1 MVMTPQLLIVIIVQM
16 VLAMVRVGYMKTKNI
31 LWGILLILILTLLLN
46 FMMPVITGSTQLLIV
61 LSGSMHPVMR
71 VGDMVVVESKLP
83 NEIHAGDVI
92 AYNDPGGTP
101 NVMIT
106 HRVMA
111 ITEGEERLFQTKGD
125 ANEEQDAY
133 QVPVS
138 KLVGEMVFVIPFAG
152 YLPET
157 TKSTSLFFVMIIL
170 PALLL
175 VLDEVR
181 NIMRYNNPIH
191 IRKTEKN
198 KRKIS
203 RVPLYG
209 IRNKRLVWI
218 VSIGILVLAVLMLPT
233 TIGSEHANLESEYII
248 KNNGFFQSVF
258 VITPGDISQRLLIT
272 PWYTVVPQ
280 NGVGIIMSDEKLDVD
295 IVAVPYVLPVF
306 WIIKFAQINPYLPF
320 IITIGVYT
328 TFIAFV
334 SLPLWYQRSKHRM
347 YNKPKHRKRYFLGRM
362 RKMSLQSF

>member
-1 MVMTPQLLIVIIVQM
+1 
-16 VLAMVRVGYMKTKNI
+16 MKKKNI
-31 LWGILLILILTLLLN
+31 IWILLSVLIFSLLFN
-46 FMMPVITGSTQLLIV
+46 FIIPVMTGSTQLLIV

-83 NEIHAGDVI
+83 DEIHAGDVI

-106 HRVMA
+106 HRVLS
-111 ITEGEERLFQTKGD
+111 ITEGEERLFHTKGD
-125 ANEEQDAY
+125 ANEEIDAY
-133 QVPVS
+133 VVPAS

-181 NIMRYNNPIH
+181 NIMRYNNSIH

-203 RVPLYG
+203 RVPLYS
-209 IRNKRLVWI
+209 IQSKRLIRI
-218 VSIGILVLAVLMLPT
+218 VSLSILMLAVLMLPT
-233 TIGSEHANLESEYII
+233 TLESGHANLESKYVI
-248 KNNGFFQSVF
+248 KNNGNFQSVF
-258 VITPGDISQRLLIT
+258 VITPDDISQRLSIT
-272 PWYTVVPQ
+272 PWYAVVPQ
-280 NGVGIIMSDEKLDVD
+280 NGTNIIRSDEQLQAD
-295 IVAVPYVLPVF
+295 IVAVPYFLPVF
-306 WIIKFAQINPYLPF
+306 WIIKLAQMNPYVPF
-320 IITIGVYT
+320 IATIGIYT
-328 TFIAFV
+328 IFIAFV
-334 SLPLWYQRSKHRM
+334 SLPLWYQKSKHRM
-347 YNKPKHRKRYFLGRM
+347 HNKPKHRKRSIMTHVKKFNPMGKIY
-362 RKMSLQSF
+362 

>member
-1 MVMTPQLLIVIIVQM
+1 
-16 VLAMVRVGYMKTKNI
+16 MKKKNI
-31 LWGILLILILTLLLN
+31 IWILLSILTLTFLFN
-46 FMMPVITGSTQLLIV
+46 FIIPVITGSTQLLIV

-71 VGDMVVVESKLP
+71 VGDMVVVESTSP
-83 NEIHAGDVI
+83 DEINAGDVI

-106 HRVMA
+106 HRVMS
-111 ITEGEERLFQTKGD
+111 ITEGDERLFHTKGD
-125 ANEEQDAY
+125 ANEEADAY
-133 QVPVS
+133 VVPAS

-175 VLDEVR
+175 VLDEIR

-198 KRKIS
+198 KRKIP

-209 IRNKRLVWI
+209 IRSKRLAWI
-218 VSIGILVLAVLMLPT
+218 VSISIFILAVLMLPT
-233 TIGSEHANLESEYII
+233 AMESEHTNLESEYAI
-248 KNNGFFQSVF
+248 KNNGYSQSVF
-258 VITPGDISQRLLIT
+258 VITPDDISRRLSIT
-272 PWYTVVPQ
+272 PWYAVVPQ
-280 NGVGIIMSDEKLDVD
+280 NGDTMIRSDEQLQVD
-295 IVAVPYVLPVF
+295 IVAVPYALPVF
-306 WIIKFAQINPYLPF
+306 WIIKLAQMNPYLPF
-320 IITIGVYT
+320 IATIGIYT

-334 SLPLWYQRSKHRM
+334 SLPLWYQRSKHRIH
-347 YNKPKHRKRYFLGRM
+347 NKPKHRKLSLIGRM
-362 RKMSLQSF
+362 KNFNPISKIY

>member
-1 MVMTPQLLIVIIVQM
+1 
-16 VLAMVRVGYMKTKNI
+16 MKTKNI
-31 LWGILLILILTLLLN
+31 ILVLLSLLTLTLVFN
-46 FMMPVITGSTQLLIV
+46 FIIPVITGSTQLLIV

-83 NEIHAGDVI
+83 DEINAGDVI

-106 HRVMA
+106 HRVLS
-111 ITEGEERLFQTKGD
+111 ITEGEEERLFQTKGD

-133 QVPVS
+133 QVPAS

-157 TKSTSLFFVMIIL
+157 TKSTSLFIVMIIL

-175 VLDEVR
+175 VLDEIR

-198 KRKIS
+198 KRKIQ
-203 RVPLYG
+203 RVPLHG
-209 IRNKRLVWI
+209 IRSKRLIWI
-218 VSIGILVLAVLMLPT
+218 VSVSMLILAVLMLPT
-233 TIGSEHANLESEYII
+233 IMASEHTDLESEYAI
-248 KNNGFFQSVF
+248 KNNGYSQSVF
-258 VITPGDISQRLLIT
+258 VITPDDISQRLLIT
-272 PWYTVVPQ
+272 PWYAVVPQ
-280 NGVGIIMSDEKLDVD
+280 NGESIIRSDEQLEVD
-295 IVAVPYVLPVF
+295 IVAVPYLLPVL
-306 WIIKFAQINPYLPF
+306 WIIKLAQMNPYLPF
-320 IITIGVYT
+320 IATIGIYT

-347 YNKPKHRKRYFLGRM
+347 HNKPKHRKLSLIDRM
-362 RKMSLQSF
+362 KNYNPMSKIY